1 MQTIIS
7 TPLSVFNMPQ
17 YLEIPL
23 FQRPYVW
30 DENEQWAPLW
40 EDVRRMA
47 ELRIAQPGTQT
58 RHFLGAIVLQAQ
70 DQPFGSVATHEVID
84 GQQRLTTLQL
94 LFDAA
99 AAVFSE
105 LDRPAY
111 TSQLHTFTHN
121 DASFV
126 RQGMPLLKLKHTNKD
141 REAFL
146 EVMDA
151 APPIDYESLP
161 HRESRIVQAH
171 AFFATSVATW
181 LGAPTDPTFAQRA
194 ESLVSVLASGLQMVV
209 ITLAAE
215 ENSQEI
221 FETLNARGTPLT
233 AADLIKNF
241 VFQRLDAEGADT
253 QSAYEKLWPFDTK
266 FWETEE
272 SVGRY
277 NVSRSSL
284 FLNQW
289 LVSRTGEEVGLQST
303 FARFKV
309 YMEHDADRPM
319 IDVLRDLQEE
329 ARRYQEWHEAARS
342 TDRRL
347 DATQMCFYRMACLD
361 SHILKPLL
369 LWLHAP
375 GRAIPETQVTRAI
388 NAAESWMMRRAILRL
403 ASSDMGRVVA
413 DAIRSLGG
421 AAPHEVAE
429 RIENHLSLLKV
440 ASTYWPGDEE
450 VRRALGTE
458 PVYRRFS
465 AKRLRPLLEAVE
477 NNMRAETD
485 GAQVTRWTLAI
496 EHVLPQSWQEH
507 WPVDGEAAE
516 AHRNAMVHR
525 LGNLTL
531 LTSRLNSSVSNG
543 SWTVKRAKL
552 QEHDTI
558 LLNSR
563 MLASLG
569 QDTWSEEAIATRSDL
584 MVSHVLAVWPV
595 PTGHTGEVI
604 GGRTRNSSSVT
615 VGDLVI
621 AGHIAAGTTL
631 WLGRSEFASFTSTVC
646 DNGDIEVDGVR
657 HSSPSG
663 AAWAIMHRPTNGW
676 YDWKLEDG
684 RRLDDIRSAHLGKV
698 QATSRAEF
706 EWQRMHSILESI
718 PAGSWTTYGALADA
732 LDTAA
737 QPVAN
742 HIGSCDRCVNQ
753 HRVLQANGQV
763 SPGFAWPD
771 PADQRNPHAML
782 VEEGVSFTGASAD
795 PECQLEAEDLL
806 TLAPDATPVAEGSG
820 FYRVSLGRGA
830 AHLPDALERGY
841 IGTGWLPEMDLTPYQ
856 GRPVREWHDEL
867 NSLVKE
873 VSETN
878 SDIGAGL
885 AVGQTWLVVEQL
897 RSGDNVLVPTGNG
910 TYRVAIVAGPYF
922 FEPGTDLPHR
932 RPVDWRAG
940 ELRREAL
947 SEDLMRA
954 LQFAGTAQNLK
965 KYAEELR
972 GQLVELGGRRS

>member
-1 MQTIIS
+1 
-7 TPLSVFNMPQ
+7 
-17 YLEIPL
+17 
-23 FQRPYVW
+23 VW
-30 DENEQWAPLW
+30 NENEQWAPLW

-47 ELRIAQPGTQT
+47 ELRISQPGTQT

-126 RQGMPLLKLKHTNKD
+126 RQGMSLLKLKHTNKD

-151 APPIDYESLP
+151 EPPIDYESLP
-161 HRESRIVQAH
+161 HQKSRIVQAH
-171 AFFATSVATW
+171 AFFATSVAAW
-181 LGAPTDPTFAQRA
+181 LGSPTNPSFTQRA

-209 ITLAAE
+209 ITLAAD

-253 QSAYEKLWPFDTK
+253 QSAYEKIWPFDAK

-289 LVSRTGEEVGLQST
+289 LVSRTGEEIGLQST

-309 YMEHDADRPM
+309 YMEHDAHRPM
-319 IDVLRDLQEE
+319 IDVLRDLQQE
-329 ARRYQEWHEAARS
+329 ARHYQEWHEAARS

-347 DATQMCFYRMACLD
+347 DPTQMCFYRMACLD
-361 SHILKPLL
+361 THVLKPLL

-375 GRAIPETQVTRAI
+375 GRSLPEMQVSRVI

-421 AAPHEVAE
+421 ASPDEVAE
-429 RIENHLSLLKV
+429 RIENHLSLLTV
-440 ASTYWPGDEE
+440 ASTYWPGDDE

-477 NNMRAETD
+477 NDMRAETD
-485 GAQVTRWTLAI
+485 GAQVTRWSLAI
-496 EHVLPQSWQEH
+496 EHVLPQAWQEH
-507 WPVDGEAAE
+507 WPVDGEAAQ
-516 AHRNAMVHR
+516 AHRDAMVHR
-525 LGNLTL
+525 FGNLTL
-531 LTSRLNSSVSNG
+531 LTAKLNSSVSNG

-563 MLASLG
+563 MLASFG
-569 QDTWSEEAIATRSDL
+569 ADTWSESEIVARTDL
-584 MVSHVLAVWPV
+584 MVSRVLAVWPV
-595 PTGHTGEVI
+595 PAGHKGEVN
-604 GGRTRNSSSVT
+604 GGRTRNTSSVT

-621 AGHIAAGTTL
+621 AGYLAPGTML
-631 WLGRSEFASFTSTVC
+631 RLGRPEFTGFTSTVC
-646 DNGDIEVDGVR
+646 DSGDIEVDGVR

-676 YDWKLEDG
+676 YDWMLEDG
-684 RRLDDIRSAHLGKV
+684 RRLDDVRSAYLGKV
-698 QATSRAEF
+698 QATTRSTF

-718 PAGSWTTYGALADA
+718 PAGSWTTCDALADA
-732 LDTAA
+732 LDTAV

-742 HIGSCDRCVNQ
+742 HIATCDCCVNK
-753 HRVLQANGQV
+753 HRVLKSNGLA
-763 SPGFAWPD
+763 SPGFAL
-771 PADQRNPHAML
+771 ADTADGQDLKAML
-782 VEEGVSFTGASAD
+782 VEEGVLSFDGSAD
-795 PECQLEAEDLL
+795 PKRQLTAEDLL
-806 TLAPDATPVAEGSG
+806 TLAPDAVAVADGGG
-820 FYRVSLGRGA
+820 FYRVSLGKDA
-830 AHLPDALERGY
+830 VYLADALERGY
-841 IGTGWLPEMDLTPYQ
+841 VGTSWLADRDLTDHL
-856 GRPVREWHDEL
+856 GRSVREWHQEL
-867 NSLVKE
+867 NPVVKVTDAIE
-873 VSETN
+873 
-878 SDIGAGL
+878 SDVAAGL
-885 AVGQTWLVVEQL
+885 AVGQTWVVVAQL
-897 RSGDNVLVPTGNG
+897 RAGDNVLVPTGKG
-910 TYRVAIVAGPYF
+910 SYCVGIVAGPYY
-922 FEPGTDLPHR
+922 FEPGAEVPHR

-940 ELRREAL
+940 ELRREEL
-947 SEDLMRA
+947 SEELRRA
-954 LQFAGTAQNLK
+954 LQFAGTAQNLE
-965 KYAEELR
+965 KYAVELR
-972 GQLVELGGRRS
+972 ERLAELGGRQP

>member
-1 MQTIIS
+1 MQTVIN
-7 TPLSVFNMPQ
+7 TPLHVFNMPQ

-30 DENEQWAPLW
+30 KEEEQWAPLW
-40 EDVRRMA
+40 DDVRRMA
-47 ELRIAQPGTQT
+47 ELRLSQPGTQM

-70 DQPFGSVATHEVID
+70 DVPFGSVATHEVID

-99 AAVFSE
+99 AAIFSQ

-151 APPIDYESLP
+151 APPVEYDSLP
-161 HRESRIVQAH
+161 HRESLIVKAH
-171 AFFATSVATW
+171 SFFATSVAEW
-181 LGAPTDPTFAQRA
+181 LGPPDDPAFAQRA

-209 ITLAAE
+209 ITLTAE

-266 FWETEE
+266 FWEAEE

-303 FARFKV
+303 FARFKFF
-309 YMEHDADRPM
+309 MEHDAHRPM

-329 ARRYQEWHEAARS
+329 AGRYQGWHEAARS

-347 DATQMCFYRMACLD
+347 GRTEMCFYRMACLD
-361 SHILKPLL
+361 THVLKPLL

-375 GRAIPETQVTRAI
+375 GRTIPEQQVARAI

-403 ASSDMGRVVA
+403 PSSQMGRVVA
-413 DAIRSLGG
+413 DAIRGLGG
-421 AAPHEVAE
+421 VSPEEVAE
-429 RIENHLSLLKV
+429 RIENYLSLLKV
-440 ASTYWPGDEE
+440 ASTYWPGDDE
-450 VRRALGTE
+450 VRRSLTTE

-477 NNMRAETD
+477 NNMRAQTD
-485 GAQVTRWTLAI
+485 GAQVTRWSLAI
-496 EHVLPQSWQEH
+496 EHVLPRSWHEH
-507 WPVDGEAAE
+507 WPLDDEAA
-516 AHRNAMVHR
+516 RTNRDAMVHR

-531 LTSRLNSSVSNG
+531 LTTKLNSSVSNG
-543 SWTVKRAKL
+543 AWSIKRAKL

-569 QDTWSEEAIATRSDL
+569 TEPWTESAIAARTDL
-584 MVSHVLAVWPV
+584 MASQVLEVWPV
-595 PTGHTGEVI
+595 PAGHTGEVV
-604 GGRTRNSSSVT
+604 GGRTRSSSALT

-621 AGHIAAGTTL
+621 ARHLAAGTTL
-631 WLGRSEFASFTSTVC
+631 RLGRAEFSDVTATVC

-657 HSSPSG
+657 HGSPSG
-663 AAWAIMHRPTNGW
+663 AASVVMRRPTNGW
-676 YDWKLEDG
+676 YDWVLEDG
-684 RRLDDIRSAHLGKV
+684 RRLDDVRSAYLGKV
-698 QATSRAEF
+698 QATSRAGF
-706 EWQRMHSILESI
+706 EWRRMHMFLEAI
-718 PAGSWTTYGALADA
+718 PPGFWTTYGELGTA
-732 LDTAA
+732 LDTAP

-742 HIGSCDRCVNQ
+742 HISSCDRCVNQ
-753 HRVLQANGQV
+753 HRVLQSNGQIA
-763 SPGFAWPD
+763 PGFTWTD
-771 PADQRNPHAML
+771 PADERDPRAML
-782 VEEGVSFTGASAD
+782 EDEGLSFNGRSAD
-795 PECQLEAEDLL
+795 PQRRLGAEDLL
-806 TLAPDATPVAEGSG
+806 GLAPDAAPLAEGTG
-820 FYRVSLGRGA
+820 FFRVSLGRGA
-830 AHLPDALERGY
+830 AHLDDALERGY
-841 IGTGWLPEMDLTPYQ
+841 IGTGWMAEMDLTPYV
-856 GRPVREWHDEL
+856 GRSVREWHGEL
-867 NSLVKE
+867 NAVVKQ
-873 VSETN
+873 V
-878 SDIGAGL
+878 SDIDSDIAAGL

-897 RSGDNVLVPTGNG
+897 RNGDNVLVPTGDG
-910 TYRVAIVAGPYF
+910 SYRVGIVAGPYY
-922 FEPGTDLPHR
+922 FESGTGLPHR
-932 RPVDWRAG
+932 RPVDWRKG
-940 ELRREAL
+940 ELRRDDMSEAL
-947 SEDLMRA
+947 RRS
-954 LQFAGTAQNLK
+954 LQFQGTAQNLE

-972 GQLVELGGRRS
+972 DLIAALGD